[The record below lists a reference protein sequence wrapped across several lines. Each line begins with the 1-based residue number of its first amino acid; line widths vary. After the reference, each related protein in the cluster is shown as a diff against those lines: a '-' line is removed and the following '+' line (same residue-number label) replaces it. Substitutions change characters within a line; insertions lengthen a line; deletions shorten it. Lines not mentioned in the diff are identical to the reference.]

1 MNQLHCVVSILQIY
15 KHEQIGGINMTAEA
29 GFIILKV
36 RYDLYN
42 GDKDTEVYSY
52 LKMDNAIKEAKKRVK
67 AYLDSYGYTEEDFN
81 GPNDKYEVQE
91 NESGYKLYTYKDK
104 EDNTFEVTVYKGE
117 YVDAEDETINQ
128 IADELFI
135 VTASYAKTGG
145 YDKVESGI
153 FKSLQAAHNFVIE
166 QKKEFQDEF
175 TFDGSLNEEVTNES
189 YADANKNGTVYQY
202 FTADKSNAAEL
213 SVNIRKSPIMDEP
226 STSFISQGQLAS
238 IQVLLEEVNK
248 SKNPFNKELEKA
260 IKKVYSQFGDVLK
273 GIEE

>member
-1 MNQLHCVVSILQIY
+1 
-15 KHEQIGGINMTAEA
+15 MTAQA

-52 LKMDNAIKEAKKRVK
+52 LKMDNAIKEAKKSAK
-67 AYLDSYGYTEEDFN
+67 AYLESHGYTEEDFN

-91 NESGYKLYTYKDK
+91 NESGYKFYAYKDK
-104 EDNTFEVTVYKGE
+104 KDNTFEVTVYKGE
-117 YVDAEDETINQ
+117 YADAEDETINQ
-128 IADELFI
+128 IAEELFV

-166 QKKEFQDEF
+166 QKIEFQNEF
-175 TFDGSLNEEVTNES
+175 TFDGLLNEEVTNES
-189 YADANKNGTVYQY
+189 YSDTHNNGTVYHY
-202 FTADKSNAAEL
+202 FTADKSSAAEL
-213 SVNIRKSPIMDEP
+213 SVKIRKSPVMDEP

-238 IQVLLEEVNK
+238 IQALLEEVNE

-260 IKKVYSQFGDVLK
+260 IKKVYSEFGDVLK
-273 GIEE
+273 AIEE